1 MNRAPIHVHLRLFM
15 CTCDAAQHG
24 WPQEPLGGGSSVW
37 AASVHP
43 APAVQ
48 GGQAQ
53 PILRSVRVSMPCA
66 DSAIAGLRALC
77 LQYLPWCYLLCD
89 VVCDSSGC
97 LW

>member
-1 MNRAPIHVHLRLFM
+1 M
-15 CTCDAAQHG
+15 CACDAVRHG

-37 AASVHP
+37 AASV
-43 APAVQ
+43 Q

-53 PILRSVRVSMPCA
+53 PILRSVRVSLPCA
-66 DSAIAGLRALC
+66 DDAIADLWALC